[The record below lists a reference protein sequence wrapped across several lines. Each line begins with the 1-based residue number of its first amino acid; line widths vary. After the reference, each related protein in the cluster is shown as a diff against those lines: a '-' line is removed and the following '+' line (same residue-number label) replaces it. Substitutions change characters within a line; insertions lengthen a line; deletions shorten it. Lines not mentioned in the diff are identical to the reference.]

1 MNIKTAVAA
10 MSVLASTGAFADFS
24 LNLDL
29 SGKPMRDLS
38 KTTSKAI
45 VGYISAMHAYG
56 DDYWF
61 VTNKYETAAVMKK
74 VHEMFPAPEEKK
86 DEGKAENGGTSS
98 TTGSAGGSPE
108 GEGSLVHKPEVEYDD
123 FAKLEF
129 RVGEIIACEEVPK
142 SRKLLCNTVRFGNE
156 TRQIL
161 SGIKA
166 WYKPEEMVGKK
177 VMAIVNLKPAKLAG
191 MMSEGMI
198 LAAED
203 EDGNLSLMTPDRPVA
218 GGAEVR

>member
-1 MNIKTAVAA
+1 MQE
-10 MSVLASTGAFADFS
+10 
-24 LNLDL
+24 
-29 SGKPMRDLS
+29 KP
-38 KTTSKAI
+38 
-45 VGYISAMHAYG
+45 
-56 DDYWF
+56 
-61 VTNKYETAAVMKK
+61 
-74 VHEMFPAPEEKK
+74 
-86 DEGKAENGGTSS
+86 
-98 TTGSAGGSPE
+98 
-108 GEGSLVHKPEVEYDD
+108 LVHKPEVDYDD

-142 SRKLLCNTVRFGNE
+142 SRKLLCNTVRFGSE

-203 EDGNLSLMTPDRPVA
+203 EEGNLSLMTTDREVA

>member
-1 MNIKTAVAA
+1 MCTLEEAKKAVIE
-10 MSVLASTGAFADFS
+10 DFS
-24 LNLDL
+24 MYDEWLD
-29 SGKPMRDLS
+29 
-38 KTTSKAI
+38 
-45 VGYISAMHAYG
+45 
-56 DDYWF
+56 
-61 VTNKYETAAVMKK
+61 KYEYLIELGKNL
-74 VHEMFPAPEEKK
+74 EPYPEEEKTEEK
-86 DEGKAENGGTSS
+86 
-98 TTGSAGGSPE
+98 P
-108 GEGSLVHKPEVEYDD
+108 LVHKPEVEYDD

-198 LAAED
+198 LKF
-203 EDGNLSLMTPDRPVA
+203 
-218 GGAEVR
+218 GAMLIWKEKRSNTITVKGI